1 MREASWNDC
10 VEAHSVKKM
19 SPDIERADSLIKTSE
34 ERISV
39 IDRIHEKNCNFVFE
53 DYYTSMLE
61 LLQALVIKKGYS
73 VLNHLCL
80 GYYLRDVLKKE
91 DVFRIFDDVK
101 YKRNALTY
109 YGNRM
114 DFETAKASIEQCK
127 ELINKIKVSLN
138 IG

>member
-1 MREASWNDC
+1 MKEASWNDC
-10 VEAHSVKKM
+10 VETHSVKKI
-19 SPDIERADSLIKTSE
+19 SPDIERANSLIKTSE
-34 ERISV
+34 ERIS
-39 IDRIHEKNCNFVFE
+39 IINEINEKNCDFVFE

-80 GYYLRDVLKKE
+80 GYYVRDVLKK
-91 DVFRIFDDVK
+91 DDLFRIFDDLR

-114 DFETAKASIEQCK
+114 DFETAKASIEKCK
-127 ELINKIKVSLN
+127 ELIKKTRATTP
-138 IG
+138 